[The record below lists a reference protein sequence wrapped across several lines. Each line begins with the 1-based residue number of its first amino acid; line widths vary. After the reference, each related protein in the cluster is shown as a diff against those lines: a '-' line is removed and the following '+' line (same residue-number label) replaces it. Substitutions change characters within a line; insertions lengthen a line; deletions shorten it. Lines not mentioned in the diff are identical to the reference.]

1 MKPRIAIP
9 VPNSK
14 KPLYVRIAL
23 PQYERAVRQAGGEPV
38 IIEVSATPAEIAQ
51 AVKACD
57 GVLLPGSPAD
67 VDPEKY
73 GAVRRPETAAADPV
87 RDNTDELLLQDAY
100 NMRKP
105 VFGICYGV
113 QSLNVW
119 RTGTL
124 EQKLPPTVN
133 HDPGRN
139 VARAHKVEIDP
150 QSRLAAILR
159 EAKVSAPARGA
170 AGEPDNLGDSRG
182 EEIGRAAD
190 SPAARELA
198 IAVNSSHHQAVES
211 LGDGLRLAA
220 WCPEDGVKEAVEGT
234 SPDHFVLGV
243 QWHPE
248 RTYDSEP
255 ASRAMFHAFIAAAA
269 RWHRQ
274 IASQRHDFE
283 SVR

>member
-14 KPLYVRIAL
+14 RPLYVRRAL
-23 PQYERAVRQAGGEPV
+23 PQYERAVREAGGEPV
-38 IIEVSATPAEIAQ
+38 IIPLAATPREIAQ

-73 GAVRRPETAAADPV
+73 GAAKSPDTAPSDPL

-105 VFGICYGV
+105 VFGICYGL

-124 EQKLPPTVN
+124 NQAVPKGVRHN
-133 HDPGRN
+133 AGSA
-139 VARAHKVEIDP
+139 VARAHQVQVDP
-150 QSRLAAILR
+150 HSKLAEILR
-159 EAKVSAPARGA
+159 DTLPQPSEPAI
-170 AGEPDNLGDSRG
+170 P
-182 EEIGRAAD
+182 
-190 SPAARELA
+190 
-198 IAVNSSHHQAVES
+198 VNSSHRQAAEIV
-211 LGDGLRLAA
+211 GDALRLVA

-234 SPDHFVLGV
+234 APNHFVLGV

-248 RTYDSEP
+248 RTYDSER
-255 ASRAMFHAFIAAAA
+255 ASRAIFRAFIEAAQ
-269 RWHRQ
+269 RWHEQLNRK
-274 IASQRHDFE
+274 QRDFE
-283 SVR
+283 SVRE

>member
-1 MKPRIAIP
+1 MRPRIAIP

-14 KPLYVRIAL
+14 RPLYARLSL
-23 PQYERAVRQAGGEPV
+23 PQYEDAVRQAGGEPV
-38 IIEVSATPAEIAQ
+38 VIDVNATPSEIAQ

-73 GAVRRPETAAADPV
+73 GAPRHRDTANPDPF

-124 EQKLPPTVN
+124 EQALPPGVRHN
-133 HDPGRN
+133 AGRR
-139 VARAHKVEIDP
+139 VAQVHRIQIDP
-150 QSRLAAILR
+150 QSKLAKILSTDGSLPDGDEPAI
-159 EAKVSAPARGA
+159 P
-170 AGEPDNLGDSRG
+170 
-182 EEIGRAAD
+182 
-190 SPAARELA
+190 
-198 IAVNSSHHQAVES
+198 VNSSHRQAVGV

-220 WCPEDGVKEAVEGT
+220 WSPEDGVKEAVEGT
-234 SPDHFVLGV
+234 LPDHFVLGV

-248 RTYDSEP
+248 RTCDSEP
-255 ASRAMFHAFIAAAA
+255 ASRAMFRAFVKAAAD
-269 RWHRQ
+269 WHKQLERRQ
-274 IASQRHDFE
+274 QDFE

>member
-14 KPLYVRIAL
+14 RPLYAAMAL
-23 PQYERAVRQAGGEPV
+23 PQYERAVRNAGGEPV
-38 IIEVSATPAEIAQ
+38 VIDVNSTPSQIAQ

-73 GAVRRPETAAADPV
+73 GAERNPATAPADPL

-105 VFGICYGV
+105 VFAICYGL

-124 EQKLPPTVN
+124 HQQLPPGVN
-133 HDPGRN
+133 HKPGRS
-139 VARAHKVEIDP
+139 VARAHRVQIDP
-150 QSRLAAILR
+150 ESKLAAILR
-159 EAKVSAPARGA
+159 QAGA
-170 AGEPDNLGDSRG
+170 AADANEV
-182 EEIGRAAD
+182 EI
-190 SPAARELA
+190 P
-198 IAVNSSHHQAVES
+198 VNSSHRQAVET
-211 LGDGLRLAA
+211 LGDGLRLVA
-220 WCPEDGVKEAVEGT
+220 WSPEDGVKEGVEGT
-234 SPDHFVLGV
+234 SPDQFVLGV

-255 ASRAMFHAFIAAAA
+255 ASRAIFRAFIQAAE
-269 RWHRQ
+269 RWHQ
-274 IASQRHDFE
+274 QLASKQQDFE
-283 SVR
+283 SVARKR